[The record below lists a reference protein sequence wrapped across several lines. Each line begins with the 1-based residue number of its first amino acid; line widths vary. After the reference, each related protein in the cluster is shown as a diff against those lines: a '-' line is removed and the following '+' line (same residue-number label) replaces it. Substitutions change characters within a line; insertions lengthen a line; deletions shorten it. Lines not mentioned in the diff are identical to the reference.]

1 MSNKR
6 GNKIFMDFLSQC
18 GFEDHVADDLLT
30 ESAAVSLELC
40 EEIGDRP
47 DLNAMKVIIGL
58 CILNLG
64 IDGVLSDWGW
74 QDPDDF
80 KSCLVNEKLRNR
92 LSSYVFSRHFKAIQE
107 RYAEIKFG
115 GRKNETVDD

>member
-1 MSNKR
+1 MGNKR

-18 GFEDHVADDLLT
+18 GFEPHVADEILA

-80 KSCLVNEKLRNR
+80 KSCLVNESLRNR
-92 LSSYVFSRHFKAIQE
+92 LSSYVFSRHFKAIRE

-115 GRKNETVDD
+115 GMKNETVDD

>member
-1 MSNKR
+1 MGNKR
-6 GNKIFMDFLSQC
+6 GNRLFIDFLKQC
-18 GFEDHVADDLLT
+18 GFDSNVADDLLT

-40 EEIGDRP
+40 DEIGDRP

-64 IDGVLSDWGW
+64 VDGILNDWGW

-80 KSCLVNEKLRNR
+80 ETNLVNESLRNR
-92 LSSYVFSRHFKAIQE
+92 LSSYVFKNHFNAIRK
-107 RYAEIKFG
+107 RYSELKFG
-115 GRKNETVDD
+115 ANK